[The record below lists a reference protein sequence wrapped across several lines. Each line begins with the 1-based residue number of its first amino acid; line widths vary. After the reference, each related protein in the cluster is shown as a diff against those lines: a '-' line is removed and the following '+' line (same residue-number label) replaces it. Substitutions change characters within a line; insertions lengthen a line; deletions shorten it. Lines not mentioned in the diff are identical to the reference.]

1 MIHFACTDESA
12 EFLTQ
17 LMKLKI
23 GVDRGDVEHLLQDV
37 GAHINTLM
45 ILSHIQNFGG
55 VHVVFIHLS
64 SSITFVYVQADICS
78 GYCLK
83 LLARIGDRASETL
96 PNQPQDTYMSMR
108 WRPAPAVPANLADGT
123 PRLYVGPPP
132 EDPEGRSKHYQCFCS
147 LVWGARLQREPL
159 HAKRAK
165 DLYLEAEN
173 KHQQHVLEHGIQPD
187 QEDCDE
193 TGPSFL
199 ALLGEQTLKKEDV
212 VNDVSL
218 WESQWKRELMQRQRE
233 LQDTVDGV
241 STCTAKQR
249 TQSRF
254 HAMMNNAYG
263 SRKNYIHFMTH
274 GAYLLN
280 SRHLSPPLISVEA
293 AEAAAS
299 NGGAHEST
307 SRIHPLQKRRPRFM
321 NPGKRSEQRY
331 KHCKN
336 MWADARKYIQGE
348 DVQRTGKAFNFV
360 VDRIN
365 GDTRLETWPAAPGQS
380 DAQPKASHECVAHH
394 MQQYVPGF
402 AKDVRGLDDARKN
415 GLSASWTCTSPPATH
430 SCPTHDAWYQSSG
443 KSWWNHSDWWQSY
456 TWYQSSSNDSSS
468 FAAGG

>member
-1 MIHFACTDESA
+1 MQIAFLNICRINIRIHCFMCAPQEAYNRVTWVVPDPEKPSVTADCTPR
-12 EFLTQ
+12 FY
-17 LMKLKI
+17 
-23 GVDRGDVEHLLQDV
+23 V
-37 GAHINTLM
+37 GA
-45 ILSHIQNFGG
+45 
-55 VHVVFIHLS
+55 
-64 SSITFVYVQADICS
+64 
-78 GYCLK
+78 
-83 LLARIGDRASETL
+83 
-96 PNQPQDTYMSMR
+96 
-108 WRPAPAVPANLADGT
+108 
-123 PRLYVGPPP
+123 PPT
-132 EDPEGRSKHYQCFCS
+132 DAEGQHKHYQCFCS
-147 LVWGARLQREPL
+147 LVWGAKLQHDAL
-159 HAKRAK
+159 HAKREDYLYKKAQAK
-165 DLYLEAEN
+165 
-173 KHQQHVLEHGIQPD
+173 HTQHVLEHGIQPD

-218 WESQWKRELMQRQRE
+218 WESEWKGALMQRQRE
-233 LQDTVDGV
+233 LQDMVEGI

-280 SRHLSPPLISVEA
+280 SRHLPPPLISVEA

-307 SRIHPLQKRRPRFM
+307 SRIHPAPKWRPRYM
-321 NPGKRSEQRY
+321 DPGKRSDKRY
-331 KHCKN
+331 KHYEK
-336 MWADARKYIQGE
+336 MSVDALKSVKGE
-348 DVQRTGKAFNFV
+348 DVQRKGKTFDFV
-360 VDRIN
+360 VARIM
-365 GDTRLETWPAAPGQS
+365 DYTRLETSPTAPGQS
-380 DAQPKASHECVAHH
+380 DAQPKASHEYVAHH
-394 MQQYVPGF
+394 MQQYVHGF

-430 SCPTHDAWYQSSG
+430 SCSKHDAWYQSSG

-468 FAAGG
+468 FAAGGWRSAL